1 MIMYF
6 WVGMILFSVV
16 SASVQGGMGEL
27 TSAIMQSAGDA
38 VSLCIRLTGTICLWS
53 GLMNIAE
60 RSGLTSAVCRLI
72 SPLLRLVFPKMN
84 PKGKTAQA
92 ISMNLTANM
101 LGLGN
106 AATPLGLEAMKR
118 LSAENGGRDK
128 ASPDM
133 IKFIVMNSAAFHLIP
148 TTVASMRQDHG
159 CSSPFDIMPAAWVT
173 SALSLAAGLTAAT
186 IFIKVSEGIS
196 WKK

>member
-16 SASVQGGMGEL
+16 SAAVQGGMGEL

-72 SPLLRLVFPKMN
+72 SPLLRFVFPKMD
-84 PKGKTAQA
+84 PKGETAQA

-106 AATPLGLEAMKR
+106 AATPLGADGVAAFCFYACAPR
-118 LSAENGGRDK
+118 QACSHVIGGRGG
-128 ASPDM
+128 APPY
-133 IKFIVMNSAAFHLIP
+133 VRRCYHLP
-148 TTVASMRQDHG
+148 
-159 CSSPFDIMPAAWVT
+159 P
-173 SALSLAAGLTAAT
+173 
-186 IFIKVSEGIS
+186 
-196 WKK
+196 

>member
-16 SASVQGGMGEL
+16 SAAVQGGMGEL

-72 SPLLRLVFPKMN
+72 SPLLRLVFP
-84 PKGKTAQA
+84 Q
-92 ISMNLTANM
+92 
-101 LGLGN
+101 
-106 AATPLGLEAMKR
+106 
-118 LSAENGGRDK
+118 NGPERRDG
-128 ASPDM
+128 SSNINEFD
-133 IKFIVMNSAAFHLIP
+133 
-148 TTVASMRQDHG
+148 RQYARPRQRRH
-159 CSSPFDIMPAAWVT
+159 PARA
-173 SALSLAAGLTAAT
+173 
-186 IFIKVSEGIS
+186 
-196 WKK
+196 

>member
-16 SASVQGGMGEL
+16 SAAVQGGMGEL

-72 SPLLRLVFPKMN
+72 SPLLRLVFPKMD
-84 PKGKTAQA
+84 PKGETAQA

-106 AATPLGLEAMKR
+106 AATPLGLEAMNSSNPDYGR
-118 LSAENGGRDK
+118 L
-128 ASPDM
+128 
-133 IKFIVMNSAAFHLIP
+133 H
-148 TTVASMRQDHG
+148 
-159 CSSPFDIMPAAWVT
+159 
-173 SALSLAAGLTAAT
+173 AAGSRLCLALRYNARRLGHFSSLSRRGADRRDN
-186 IFIKVSEGIS
+186 IH
-196 WKK
+196 